1 MRIFADNL
9 EFFGDAPAL
18 VSGADGVV
26 TYAELALRVD
36 RAVEEINATGNQHLA
51 IGTTRL
57 SVPYIVAY
65 LAALKA
71 RCPVIAAGAAA
82 SDIAKRFQ
90 PSLRFNA
97 DRWQVTGTAA
107 PDRHPDL
114 ALLLS
119 TSGSMGSPKLV
130 RLSTANLQ
138 ANAESIAQ
146 FLDLRSSDRGLLSLP
161 LHYSYG
167 LSVLHAHLS
176 VGASLYVTAQPIVS
190 PGFLDA
196 VEAAGCTNVAGV
208 PHSYELFEEIGL
220 RRRTIP
226 SLRFMTV
233 AGGALAPDLVRDYA
247 RFMQV
252 RGDRFF
258 VMYGQTEATARMAY
272 LPPESAETHPD
283 HIGIAIPGGQLELVD
298 EAGTPIDTVGKVGE
312 LVYSGPNVMMG
323 YAETRAD
330 LACGATLDQLKTGD
344 LAMRTPEGFFRIAGR
359 LSRFSK
365 VAGLRIGH
373 DEVERR
379 MRDLGHTAAVTGDD
393 GQILVALEGSASLAD
408 LRDEIARG
416 ASIPVNCVRLARCD
430 ALPRTV
436 TGKIDYAAVARLVT
450 ENAAAVTARPI
461 QEAFAASFFPRRV
474 QREDSF
480 NTLGGDSLAHVQ
492 IALALEQNL
501 GRLPQDWEGAS
512 IGDLAAQT
520 KRRLSVWRQLDTSH
534 LLRASAVLLVALHH
548 ATLWPIPGG
557 AAALL
562 VLVGWSLARFQ
573 ARKLFAGE
581 VGPVLRAM
589 ASNVLLYLPI
599 VIVYC
604 IATDRFLWPSLLLI
618 GNIGIADYDIVGDFL
633 WTYWFVE
640 AYVQTILLVAG
651 LFLIAPLRRW
661 IAVHPLAAGLIAT
674 ALALPLR
681 TYSPALW
688 DAGPMKNLMTSMIFY
703 MPALGWAI
711 CFAATRAAKTAL
723 SLIVLAVALFILF
736 TGTWQAA
743 ALWIRAGILVG
754 ACLLLVWRVH
764 VLLPGVLAGPVRHVS
779 AASYHIYLFHTVP
792 MVLLFD
798 GRDLDPFTQ
807 VLRFGTGVSGGLL
820 VFYLDRALRRQLPR
834 AFEGLASTRRR
845 HLQAAE

>member
-1 MRIFADNL
+1 
-9 EFFGDAPAL
+9 
-18 VSGADGVV
+18 
-26 TYAELALRVD
+26 
-36 RAVEEINATGNQHLA
+36 
-51 IGTTRL
+51 
-57 SVPYIVAY
+57 
-65 LAALKA
+65 
-71 RCPVIAAGAAA
+71 
-82 SDIAKRFQ
+82 
-90 PSLRFNA
+90 
-97 DRWQVTGTAA
+97 
-107 PDRHPDL
+107 
-114 ALLLS
+114 
-119 TSGSMGSPKLV
+119 
-130 RLSTANLQ
+130 
-138 ANAESIAQ
+138 
-146 FLDLRSSDRGLLSLP
+146 
-161 LHYSYG
+161 
-167 LSVLHAHLS
+167 
-176 VGASLYVTAQPIVS
+176 
-190 PGFLDA
+190 
-196 VEAAGCTNVAGV
+196 
-208 PHSYELFEEIGL
+208 
-220 RRRTIP
+220 
-226 SLRFMTV
+226 
-233 AGGALAPDLVRDYA
+233 
-247 RFMQV
+247 
-252 RGDRFF
+252 
-258 VMYGQTEATARMAY
+258 MAY
-272 LPPESAETHPD
+272 LPPEAAETHPD
-283 HIGIAIPGGQLELVD
+283 HIGIAVPGGQLALID
-298 EAGTPIDTVGKVGE
+298 ETGAPIDTAGQVGE
-312 LVYSGPNVMMG
+312 LVYTGPNVMMG
-323 YAETRAD
+323 YAEVRAD

-365 VAGLRIGH
+365 IAGFRIGH

-379 MRDLGHTAAVTGDD
+379 LHHLGHMAAVTGDD
-393 GQILVALEGSASLAD
+393 SRILIALQGSASIAN
-408 LRDEIARG
+408 LRDAIARDVR
-416 ASIPVNCVRLARCD
+416 IPADRIRISVCD
-430 ALPRTV
+430 ALPRTA
-436 TGKIDYAAVARLVT
+436 TGKIDYAAAARIVT
-450 ENAAAVTARPI
+450 ETAPVATRPV

-474 QREDSF
+474 RREDSF
-480 NTLGGDSLAHVQ
+480 NGLGGDSLAHVQ

-501 GRLPQDWEGAS
+501 GRLPRDWESTS

-520 KRRLSVWRQLDTSH
+520 KRRPSIWRQLDASH
-534 LLRASAVLLVALHH
+534 LLRASAVLLVVLHH

-604 IATDRFLWPSLLLI
+604 IATDRLLWPSLLLI

-640 AYVQTILLVAG
+640 AYAQTILLVAG

-661 IAVHPLAAGLIAT
+661 IAAHPLPAGLIAT

-688 DAGPMKNLMTSMIFY
+688 DAGPMKNLMTSMVFY

-736 TGTWQAA
+736 TGTWQAT

-779 AASYHIYLFHTVP
+779 AASYHIYLIHTVP

-807 VLRFGTGVSGGLL
+807 ILRFSTGVAGGLL

-845 HLQAAE
+845 HPQAAE